1 MTVMTDFKSYKV
13 LIFIGILVAV
23 LSISCS
29 RVDYGIKED
38 RPDHTRLFFNL
49 QWETDARDVPE
60 ELAVIMSRIINTVH
74 YGWIVDST
82 GTVLGSPLD
91 TPVPEI
97 ELPDQDT
104 SASEGFRYGT
114 AADLNALRIRELHNS
129 SLTKAESA
137 EEGQE
142 ESAEEGQE
150 ETSESDST
158 ATELTE
164 MDILNGEYYVMTF
177 NRNINNFNIDQ
188 IKEFVVSEEI
198 SMKELI
204 ASSPAVSQEHLDE
217 VFGEKMADFN
227 PLYGFIFDVGP
238 LYLDVKK
245 QTVQPDLS
253 GEIVLNP
260 HTLTQNLTFEINVQ
274 VEEGVEIRS
283 ILGEISGVPGEIE
296 LMSGYVSDSTTY
308 RVLFDFL
315 PTDIVLLD
323 SLPRND
329 YVTDD
334 EIADDQENADDD
346 EIADDPATGGDADT
360 AENSEGEGTKAEGDS
375 ESDESGESD
384 DSEEGGEEKFPCR
397 SVTYQGNVDVLGL
410 FPARDSAFITGP
422 GILHVTIHARTK
434 SPSGRTYDRLF
445 HSGINIAKTIENAAL
460 MELNESTRTYRAR
473 KAAAVLKVK
482 SILKVFHDQVQP
494 GGGGQGVEIWVN
506 KEENNFEVDM

>member
-1 MTVMTDFKSYKV
+1 MTDFKSYKV
-13 LIFIGILVAV
+13 LMFIGILASV
-23 LSISCS
+23 LSMSCS
-29 RVDYGIKED
+29 RVEYGVKED
-38 RPDHTRLFFNL
+38 RPDHTRLHFKL
-49 QWETDARDVPE
+49 QWETDAREVPE

-74 YGWIVDST
+74 YGWIVDSI

-97 ELPDQDT
+97 QLPDQDT

-142 ESAEEGQE
+142 ETTEP
-150 ETSESDST
+150 DST
-158 ATELTE
+158 STGLTD

-188 IKEFVVSEEI
+188 VNEFVQSEEI
-198 SMKELI
+198 SMKELV
-204 ASSPAVSQEHLDE
+204 ASSPIVSQEHLDE

-238 LYLDVKK
+238 LYMDVKK
-245 QTVQPDLS
+245 QTVQPDQS
-253 GEIVLNP
+253 GEVVLNP

-274 VEEGVEIRS
+274 VDKGVEIRS

-315 PTDIVLLD
+315 PTDTILLD

-329 YVTDD
+329 YVIDD
-334 EIADDQENADDD
+334 EIADDQENADDPAAGGD
-346 EIADDPATGGDADT
+346 NGTSADDTGT
-360 AENSEGEGTKAEGDS
+360 EGTKAEGDS
-375 ESDESGESD
+375 ESGDGGESGDIEGGSD
-384 DSEEGGEEKFPCR
+384 DEAGGEADEEEEFPCR

-473 KAAAVLKVK
+473 KSAAVLQVK

-506 KEENNFEVDM
+506 KEENSFEVDM